1 MKLYR
6 LIVLSVALIA
16 NFAWA
21 QVNINT
27 AGIEELTALSGIG
40 EKKAKAIINY
50 RKKNGKFKSVS
61 DLTNV
66 KGIGEGT
73 VKNLGKDL
81 TISGKTDV
89 SKLKTKATKPKTQ
102 KSKTKTTKE
111 KSKKKP
117 KIKTQSTT
125 KNKPKTSKSN

>member
-6 LIVLSVALIA
+6 LIVLSAALIA
-16 NFAWA
+16 NLAWA

-27 AGIEELTALSGIG
+27 AGVEELTALSGIG

-89 SKLKTKATKPKTQ
+89 SKLKSKSQKPKA
-102 KSKTKTTKE
+102 KKTKK
-111 KSKKKP
+111 KSSTKKP
-117 KIKTQSTT
+117 ETKTQNPT
-125 KNKPKTSKSN
+125 KNKTKTSKSN

>member
-1 MKLYR
+1 MKFYR
-6 LIVLSVALIA
+6 LIVLSAALIA
-16 NFAWA
+16 NLAWS

-27 AGIEELTALSGIG
+27 AGVEELTALSGIG

-81 TISGKTDV
+81 RISGKTDI

-102 KSKTKTTKE
+102 KQKTKTTKE

-117 KIKTQSTT
+117 KTKTQSTT